1 MSQDTLGIG
10 DLVIGAGNTS
20 FATQVSSCEIAY
32 NHDYQDGIPVLAN
45 PSPGQTFS
53 TRAELNGEAVQDFQT
68 SEALGG
74 MQAFCEAHNGELMPF
89 TFTPKTPGEGGLLT
103 ATGTIRISAINIG
116 GEVGT
121 TPTKQPFTFPCEE
134 LPTLTWTVIKT
145 ATAKD

>member
-20 FATQVSSCEIAY
+20 FATQVAACEIAY
-32 NHDYQDGIPVLAN
+32 THDYQDGIPVLAN

-53 TRAELNGEAVQDFQT
+53 TRAELSGEAVQDFQT

-74 MQAFCEAHNGELMPF
+74 FQAYCVSHNGELQPF
-89 TFTPKTPGEGGLLT
+89 TFTPRTPSEGGLLT
-103 ATGTIRISAINIG
+103 ATGIIRVSAISIG

-121 TPTKQPFTFPCEE
+121 VPTKVAFTFPCDE

>member
-53 TRAELNGEAVQDFQT
+53 TRAELSGEAVQDFQT

-74 MQAFCEAHNGELMPF
+74 FQAYCEAHNGELVPF
-89 TFTPKTPGEGGLLT
+89 TFTPKTPAEGGLLT
-103 ATGTIRISAINIG
+103 ATGTIRISAISIG

-121 TPTKQPFTFPCEE
+121 VPTKVPFTFPCDE
-134 LPTLTWTVIKT
+134 LPTLTWTTIKT